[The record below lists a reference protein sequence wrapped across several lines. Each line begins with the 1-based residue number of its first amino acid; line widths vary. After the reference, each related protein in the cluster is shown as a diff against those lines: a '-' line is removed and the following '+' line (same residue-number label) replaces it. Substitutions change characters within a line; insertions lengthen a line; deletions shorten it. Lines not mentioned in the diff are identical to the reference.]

1 MSREGRPANPPAS
14 HRQGGRARRP
24 ATPVPG
30 PPGPRIPADGG
41 LPAPVPVAVLVGGPS
56 AEHDVSLVS
65 GRAIAA
71 ALAGAGHPVEGWL
84 IDLDAGW
91 WRLPD
96 RALDPALP
104 AVAYD
109 DPASLGAQ
117 GPHRAGQVLAEL
129 AARDPS
135 PVAFVALHGP
145 YGEDGTVQALCEAA
159 GLVYTGAGVAASAV
173 GMDKALFKRLVAALG
188 MPVVPWREV
197 TAAALE
203 TDREGTLADLRA
215 FAHALPD
222 PRLMVKPA
230 RLGSSVG
237 MTIVHHPDD
246 AVELDAAL
254 GAALHY
260 DERILVEAYLD
271 HPRELEMAV
280 LGNGPEDLESHGP
293 GEAFPGHEFYDFTA
307 KYAQGV
313 SATTGRAEVPG
324 PLRERLHALA
334 REAFLAI
341 GGEGFA
347 RVDFLLA
354 GDALYLNELNTI
366 PGFTPI
372 SLFPAMCVA
381 DGVPFAEVCE
391 RIVAL
396 ALDRERRR
404 RRHRLTRADLP

>member
-1 MSREGRPANPPAS
+1 MSGSASHDADGSSGSPGSGGLERPAARRLGGPRPPVGGGSPAS
-14 HRQGGRARRP
+14 
-24 ATPVPG
+24 T
-30 PPGPRIPADGG
+30 
-41 LPAPVPVAVLVGGPS
+41 PVAVVLGGPS

-71 ALAGAGHPVEGWL
+71 ALAGVGHPVEGWL

-91 WRLPD
+91 WRLPG

-104 AVAYD
+104 TADYD
-109 DPASLGAQ
+109 DPQALGAE
-117 GPHRAGQVLAEL
+117 GPLRAGHVLDDL
-129 AARDPS
+129 AAGDPA

-203 TDREGTLADLRA
+203 ADRAGTLAGLLG
-215 FAHALPD
+215 FARALPD

-237 MTIVHHPDD
+237 MTIVHRPDD
-246 AVELDAAL
+246 AAALEGAL

-260 DERILVEAYLD
+260 DDRILVEAYLD

-293 GEAFPGHEFYDFTA
+293 GEAFPGHEFYDYAA

-313 SATTGRAEVPG
+313 STTTGHADVPG

-372 SLFPAMCVA
+372 SLFPTMCEA
-381 DGVPFAEVCE
+381 DGVPFAEVCQ
-391 RIVAL
+391 RILAL